1 MKMKNNV
8 GVVAKGLMVMLAIM
22 FTQLFVCSSTFAASS
37 GSSMFKKAALQGLY
51 TCYNGY
57 MVDTVYVGDSPVGPI
72 YQTQSS
78 LLANTG
84 GTIIFPTG
92 STKGASGA
100 NDDKISCGK
109 LFNGAGGLTING
121 FFAPSSSSSNAIA
134 NSGIFGLFGKS
145 AATDSDT
152 LDNQVKFLR
161 NMGYVTESVS
171 GSSNECF
178 SFSYNLKGESKA
190 YKDISDT
197 FRVCKVDYGWEAKSD
212 GSTEGFN
219 GFSSLGDKDGNLLI
233 MWGTGNSLVLDGS
246 KLNDK
251 EYVKGVFIYDGVD
264 GSSMGSYTFKFVSS
278 DYEANKFSYYKA
290 GLDKSYDLSA
300 FITAARFLSGNSDLS
315 VYGLGYTKAETIDL
329 YNHYLT
335 DYYKVDITCGVTGD
349 SLYNYGSDAEAI
361 EKQRIHDDCYVFNK
375 TDLTKKSKGKNLNK
389 GVRSIVLG
397 NLGNYRNI
405 NVLSESTLGYDEL
418 VAALKALYAD
428 ASPED
433 LQELED
439 IEDDPES
446 DIGGDVAEP
455 NCLNSGAAEKLGWIV
470 CPALELMSGATE
482 SLYEKAVEPALKVEP
497 TLFTEYEDNGTKHV
511 WGVFQSIA
519 NTIFI
524 ALLLVVIFSQLTGVG
539 IDNYGIKKILPKLIV
554 AAVLINLS
562 YLLCLVA
569 VDLSNI
575 IGSGIQDMFNNI
587 DLGVDTASVTFGGK
601 EFLFSLGSTAL
612 TGAGI
617 LGVLMADIWVV
628 IIAAGPQAILL
639 ALVVATLSILAAVF
653 SLFVLLAARK
663 AAIVVLVVLSPIAFV
678 CYMLPNTK
686 KLFDKWL
693 KFFEALLLLY
703 PICGLL
709 VGGGNFVSKLLLVT
723 GAGDGGFFSAFMAMI
738 IGVVPIFFI
747 PTALK
752 GSFAMMGKIGDGIL
766 KIGNGVGNR
775 MNRAGANIDKAV
787 RGSERFKNN
796 AAEFQRNR
804 TLKASERNV
813 RRLQSKQAS
822 LSASGGELS
831 ARDQRALARSQQTVD
846 KMNREDRAASA
857 ILAEN
862 KYANKLMADLEE
874 DLGKA
879 MDSGDVDQV
888 EALSKAMITGYGPA
902 GAKKIGDML
911 ASRKMYTTVPDSS
924 APGGTRKVANQAMV
938 DTMSRYRDMIQHDSA
953 FAQQMRG
960 KASDA
965 YGMMAVGGAV
975 GYTTDADG
983 NRVLDYENLDHFSE
997 NNEIATTDS
1006 DWASQG
1012 SSTLKRAMQSGKLS
1026 TERIQQLLDSSDPS
1040 VQTMLSD
1047 EGKRTALQAY
1057 VYKSIHKGEAGV
1069 AEMTDA
1075 QASSAYAAAKEAVK
1089 NAEESRRAA
1098 VASNVET
1105 IANALTGTGTVT
1117 SAGTND
1123 SIGTPIDTSVTS
1135 SGSMGDSSSNPYELH
1150 ISHRS
1155 PVDTIKEIQAKRVA
1169 ESLAKGDV
1177 IDTESPEFQS
1187 YLNTLPEGTRQNFVQ
1202 KIKDAENRSNESAG
1216 TDETSA

>member
-197 FRVCKVDYGWEAKSD
+197 FRVCKVDYGWEEKSD

-233 MWGTGNSLVLDGS
+233 MWGAGNSLALDGS

-290 GLDKSYDLSA
+290 ELDKSYDLSA
-300 FITAARFLSGNSDLS
+300 FITAARFLSGDSNLS
-315 VYGLGYTKAETIDL
+315 VAGLSYTKAETIDL

-349 SLYNYGSDAEAI
+349 SLYNYGSNAETI
-361 EKQRIHDDCYVFNK
+361 EKQRIHDDCYVLSK
-375 TDLTKKSKGKNLNK
+375 ADATKNNKGKNLNK
-389 GVRSIVLG
+389 GVRPIVLG
-397 NLGNYRNI
+397 KLGDYRNI

-428 ASPED
+428 ASPEE

-439 IEDDPES
+439 IENDPES
-446 DIGGDVAEP
+446 DVGGEVAEP

-497 TLFTEYEDNGTKHV
+497 TLFTKYEDQGTKHV
-511 WGVFQSIA
+511 WEIFQGIA

-554 AAVLINLS
+554 AVILINLS
-562 YLLCLVA
+562 YILCLVS

-575 IGSGIQDMFNNI
+575 VGSGIQDMFNNI
-587 DLGVDTASVTFGGK
+587 NIGVDTASVTFGGK

-628 IIAAGPQAILL
+628 VMVAGPQAILL
-639 ALVVATLSILAAVF
+639 ALVIATLSILAAVF
-653 SLFVLLAARK
+653 SLFALLAARK

-693 KFFEALLLLY
+693 KFFEAMLLLY

-752 GSFAMMGKIGDGIL
+752 GSFAMMGKIGDGIM
-766 KIGNGVGNR
+766 KIGNGVGDR
-775 MNRAGANIDKAV
+775 MNKAGANIDKAV

-813 RRLQSKQAS
+813 RRLQNKQK
-822 LSASGGELS
+822 SGGRLS
-831 ARDQRALARSQQTVD
+831 ESEERALARSQQTVD
-846 KMNREDRAASA
+846 KMNRENRAARA
-857 ILAEN
+857 ILAE
-862 KYANKLMADLEE
+862 KEYEGSLDVELEDE
-874 DLGKA
+874 LSTA
-879 MDSGDVDQV
+879 MDSGDMDKV
-888 EALSKAMITGYGPA
+888 EALSKALITRKGAA
-902 GAKKIGDML
+902 GAKKIGDLL
-911 ASRKMYTTVPDSS
+911 AEKSMYTTDASGNRVVND
-924 APGGTRKVANQAMV
+924 AMV
-938 DTMSRYRDMIQHDSA
+938 KTMSRYRDMVQHDSA
-953 FAQQMRG
+953 FAQHMRG

-965 YGMMAVGGAV
+965 FGMMSAGGAIKRNDDGTIEYGDL
-975 GYTTDADG
+975 GYFA
-983 NRVLDYENLDHFSE
+983 RK
-997 NNEIATTDS
+997 NEIAKTDS
-1006 DWASQG
+1006 DFASQG
-1012 SSTLKRAMQSGKLS
+1012 STTLKRAIESGGLTKDRV
-1026 TERIQQLLDSSDPS
+1026 EQLLNSEDHS

-1047 EGKRTALQAY
+1047 EGKRTTLQAF
-1057 VYKSIHKGEAGV
+1057 VYRENHKNDPNVNLE
-1069 AEMTDA
+1069 EMSDA
-1075 QASSAYAAAKEAVK
+1075 DASLNYAKEKEAVR
-1089 NAEESRRAA
+1089 NAEESRKAA
-1098 VASNVET
+1098 LASNVEV
-1105 IANALTGTGTVT
+1105 IANALTGAGTVT
-1117 SAGTND
+1117 SAGA
-1123 SIGTPIDTSVTS
+1123 SGSAGTPIDTSAAS
-1135 SGSMGDSSSNPYELH
+1135 SGSVSIGSSNPYEIH

-1187 YLNTLPEGTRQNFVQ
+1187 YLNTLPERTRQNFVQ
-1202 KIKDAENRSNESAG
+1202 KIKDAESRSNSSTGADG
-1216 TDETSA
+1216 TSA